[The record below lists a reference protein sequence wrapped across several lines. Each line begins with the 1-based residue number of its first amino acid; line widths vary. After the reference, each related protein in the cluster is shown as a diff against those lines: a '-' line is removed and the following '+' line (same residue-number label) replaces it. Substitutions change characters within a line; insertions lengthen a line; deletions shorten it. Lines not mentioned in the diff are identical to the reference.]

1 MKTATHKLVAE
12 VISWSMKIALEG
24 IGPAVGFRGEKLVGN
39 RCSWAG
45 KRLADGW
52 HFAYFGFKADAKARK
67 ECHFFERSYQCN
79 KICEECL
86 AERSNKHGDPLMLFK
101 NFFDGAAYWMTLL
114 SHSDYVRSST
124 TPSPW
129 LAMPGFHFKTAFRD
143 PMHTIYL
150 GTAKEMLASCL
161 GYWSR
166 LGHLPGENLQQQLRA
181 FSRIQKYICRQEG
194 MHTNFKT
201 FTPSNTGL
209 DKPSEYPE
217 LGSSFKAASVKQ
229 SIFFFAKYAT
239 ELASTTEENY
249 EGFPEFAGWILGVLK
264 LKVFRG
270 GNSSLTL
277 QEDINLRLIAMSLW
291 SLQEALHI
299 LDHSGLIVLKEDAEV
314 GVCENTQF
322 TVR

>member
-1 MKTATHKLVAE
+1 MIGSGRISVATAADISRANTADTGDAAPAAIQALASLGAGGTQLQNQERDLHRWVPNEEATSEQMIPVLLPHEIFHAIAMAGSRQVKTATHKLVAE

-150 GTAKEMLASCL
+150 GTAKEML
-161 GYWSR
+161 
-166 LGHLPGENLQQQLRA
+166 
-181 FSRIQKYICRQEG
+181 
-194 MHTNFKT
+194 
-201 FTPSNTGL
+201 
-209 DKPSEYPE
+209 
-217 LGSSFKAASVKQ
+217 
-229 SIFFFAKYAT
+229 
-239 ELASTTEENY
+239 
-249 EGFPEFAGWILGVLK
+249 
-264 LKVFRG
+264 
-270 GNSSLTL
+270 
-277 QEDINLRLIAMSLW
+277 EDINLRLIAMSLW

-299 LDHSGLIVLKEDAEV
+299 LDHSGLIALKEDAEV